1 MQLDLKLLK
10 MDKDSRI
17 IGIIKT
23 ISNENSISEKE
34 VENIIDSMYEF
45 IYKKITSNEFSTMT
59 LDEFKDTKK
68 NFMIPELMKF
78 YADEVIFKYLNKIKE

>member
-1 MQLDLKLLK
+1 

-34 VENIIDSMYEF
+34 VEKIIDLMYEF
-45 IYKKITSNEFSTMT
+45 IYKKVTSNEFASMT
-59 LDEFKDTKK
+59 LDEFKNVKK

-78 YADEVIFKYLNKIKE
+78 YADEIIFKYLNKIKE

>member
-1 MQLDLKLLK
+1 

-34 VENIIDSMYEF
+34 VEKMIDSMYEF
-45 IYKKITSNEFSTMT
+45 IYKKVTSNEFATMT
-59 LDEFKDTKK
+59 LDEFKNAKK

>member
-1 MQLDLKLLK
+1 
-10 MDKDSRI
+10 MDKDNRI

-34 VENIIDSMYEF
+34 VENMIDSMYEF
-45 IYKKITSNEFSTMT
+45 IYKKATSNEFSTMT
-59 LDEFKDTKK
+59 LNEFKDAKK

>member
-1 MQLDLKLLK
+1 

-23 ISNENSISEKE
+23 ISSENSISEKE
-34 VENIIDSMYEF
+34 VEKIIDLMYEF
-45 IYKKITSNEFSTMT
+45 IYKKATSNDFTSMT
-59 LDEFKDTKK
+59 LDEFKNTKK